1 MTKTLTTS
9 PASSGPLTVAVRAT
23 DLDLQVIADG
33 SVKNP
38 VAELSGPEKLLDQ
51 VRADRSGNT
60 WTLTWPK
67 SAGGGGRSTIVVGNG
82 TVMTSS
88 FGRNNRV
95 TVNGVDITNL
105 INEQQGAD
113 GGPLRAV
120 IRVPAGSALDAEL
133 SSGAIETRGRF
144 AAVSTQTQSADLFCD
159 GPFGQLQASSQ
170 SGDVTAEDTGPVSAS
185 TMSGDVNLN
194 GARGTVTASAMS
206 GDVRV
211 HALES
216 VMVNASTMSGDVRV
230 TAAPGA
236 RPQVSGRSMS
246 GRVRTP

>member
-23 DLDLQVIADG
+23 GLDLQVIADN

-38 VAELSGPEKLLDQ
+38 VAELSGPEKILDQ

-67 SAGGGGRSTIVVGNG
+67 SAGGGGRSTVVVGNG

-120 IRVPAGSALDAEL
+120 IRVPSGSALDAEL
-133 SSGAIETRGRF
+133 SSGEITTSGGLNS
-144 AAVSTQTQSADLFCD
+144 VSTRTQSADLSCN
-159 GPFGQLQASSQ
+159 GMVAQLQASSQ
-170 SGDVTAEDTGPVSAS
+170 SGDVTAEHSGIASVS

-206 GDVRV
+206 GDIRV

-236 RPQVSGRSMS
+236 RPHVSGRSMS
-246 GRVRTP
+246 GHVRTP